1 MENLL
6 DAFYQTVAGVAE
18 TVGLAVM
25 RLESA
30 A

>member
-1 MENLL
+1 METLL
-6 DAFYQTVAGVAE
+6 DAFSQTVAGVAE